1 MVYLSYSPRAP
12 LNDFVARMWLVS
24 GGQEP
29 RRERI
34 LPNGTIELVINLLQD
49 EVRIDWTMQS
59 AQVQRFSGV
68 VVSDP

>member
-1 MVYLSYSPRAP
+1 MVYLSYTPRAP
-12 LNDFVARMWLVS
+12 LQDFVERMWRVS

-49 EVRIDWTMQS
+49 QVRIDRTM
-59 AQVQRFSGV
+59 
-68 VVSDP
+68 